1 MAGAGRDE
9 MRAWGTDRDACTLRK
24 RLRRGFCVSC
34 VCLGIPG
41 IDHVPLGNEE
51 WNPWEADER
60 SEQVAAQQRYEN
72 ILKLVQN
79 ARSQLEQTMLRV
91 QIWGKAAI
99 GEQIQ

>member
-1 MAGAGRDE
+1 M
-9 MRAWGTDRDACTLRK
+9 
-24 RLRRGFCVSC
+24 
-34 VCLGIPG
+34 CLGIPG

-79 ARSQLEQTMLRV
+79 ARSQLEQTRLRV